1 MIHER
6 MTVNETMK
14 SRHMLNVMFAFF
26 VSFEGLKNRR
36 RVYGHWKD
44 RLEVRRPPF
53 RSALDLLKR
62 RRMPTRHKQD
72 FARRHAQ
79 NTARAPRP

>member
-14 SRHMLNVMFAFF
+14 SRHMLNVLFAFF

-36 RVYGHWKD
+36 RVYGHWKA
-44 RLEVRRPPF
+44 RTQVRSDPEKVMH
-53 RSALDLLKR
+53 LMWTK
-62 RRMPTRHKQD
+62 
-72 FARRHAQ
+72 
-79 NTARAPRP
+79 

>member
-26 VSFEGLKNRR
+26 VSFEGLKIEDVCMATGRT
-36 RVYGHWKD
+36 GSKCEDPH
-44 RLEVRRPPF
+44 
-53 RSALDLLKR
+53 
-62 RRMPTRHKQD
+62 
-72 FARRHAQ
+72 FAVHL
-79 NTARAPRP
+79 TC